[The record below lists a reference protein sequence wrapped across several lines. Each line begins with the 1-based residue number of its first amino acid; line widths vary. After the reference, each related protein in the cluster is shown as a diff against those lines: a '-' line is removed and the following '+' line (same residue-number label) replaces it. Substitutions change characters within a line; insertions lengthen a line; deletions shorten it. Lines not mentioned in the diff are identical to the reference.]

1 MRMMTL
7 ILVRDPLPALT
18 VIMDFLGSGT
28 RIQSLSI
35 TLDFELE
42 ARVIFGMIEASTDI
56 VVT

>member
-1 MRMMTL
+1 MMTL